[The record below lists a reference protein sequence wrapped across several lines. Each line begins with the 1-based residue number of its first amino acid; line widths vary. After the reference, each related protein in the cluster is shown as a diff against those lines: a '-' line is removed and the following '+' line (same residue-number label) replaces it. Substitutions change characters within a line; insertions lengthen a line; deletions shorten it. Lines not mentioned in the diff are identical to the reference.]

1 MEVFQVVAEY
11 IREKQG
17 QHRSVPSVSWVSTI
31 SIDQGS
37 LGGNYNMEVRI
48 REVTTNPHVP
58 IDFEAGNSAKAL
70 DHKNLRPRL
79 RADLFPASLVD
90 KPLNESKPPH
100 ERLLGAANCD
110 FLGHRAPTSQQT
122 SGHSLFG
129 SRSRHKV
136 CHSQFKYWRT

>member
-17 QHRSVPSVSWVSTI
+17 QHRSVLSVSWVSTI
-31 SIDQGS
+31 SIDHGS
-37 LGGNYNMEVRI
+37 FGGNYNMEVRI
-48 REVTTNPHVP
+48 KEVTTNPHVP

-100 ERLLGAANCD
+100 KRLLGAANSKQAD
-110 FLGHRAPTSQQT
+110 TVFLAPEVDIKCATHNSSIGEHEDTST
-122 SGHSLFG
+122 SF
-129 SRSRHKV
+129 
-136 CHSQFKYWRT
+136 C